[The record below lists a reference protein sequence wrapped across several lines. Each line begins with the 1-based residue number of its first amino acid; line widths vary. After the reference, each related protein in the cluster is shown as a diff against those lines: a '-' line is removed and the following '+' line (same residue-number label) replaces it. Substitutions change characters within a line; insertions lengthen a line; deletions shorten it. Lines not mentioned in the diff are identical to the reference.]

1 MTLSEYKR
9 NLNKAIVEVSVFVV
23 QEQSILRVYLQE
35 VINLDLILNK
45 LVVRQFV
52 LVNLKHLTSLSV
64 FYQKILHY
72 IMQCIERQLKEEKTL

>member
-9 NLNKAIVEVSVFVV
+9 NLNKAIVEVLVFVV
-23 QEQSILRVYLQE
+23 LVQSILRAYLQE
-35 VINLDLILNK
+35 VINLDHILNK
-45 LVVRQFV
+45 QVDQQFV
-52 LVNLKHLTSLSV
+52 LVNSKHLTSLSV